1 MTPPLENT
9 GTVSDSKCC
18 LRSIF
23 QTIQKLQI
31 LQPPERYKSKFLLSI
46 SLNSDKLQY
55 FATFFGAV
63 VALFFRTF
71 WVLDLEKFC
80 GLTIDLS
87 IHQPANPGPNRH
99 VSDGIPGTAASFS
112 GGTWGL
118 ILGQTQRIPARLK
131 PRRLSPTKSW
141 DFLCVCIYIYI
152 LLIYVYIYI
161 YYPVQHFG
169 DKPFIILRRN
179 NTVYINIIARSHH
192 TRAFQGKLN
201 RLSRNTGHRRR
212 TACCRL
218 PNAYPRHPPTFWSP

>member
-46 SLNSDKLQY
+46 SLNSDKLQH
-55 FATFFGAV
+55 FAMFFGAV

-99 VSDGIPGTAASFS
+99 VSDGIPGTLAASFS
-112 GGTWGL
+112 GGT
-118 ILGQTQRIPARLK
+118 K
-131 PRRLSPTKSW
+131 PKESQGGWNLVVLSPTKSLV
-141 DFLCVCIYIYI
+141 FLCMCMYIYIYTYNIYIYI
-152 LLIYVYIYI
+152 IQYS
-161 YYPVQHFG
+161 
-169 DKPFIILRRN
+169 ILGTN
-179 NTVYINIIARSHH
+179 P
-192 TRAFQGKLN
+192 L
-201 RLSRNTGHRRR
+201 
-212 TACCRL
+212 
-218 PNAYPRHPPTFWSP
+218 